1 MPKRNRIDII
11 EKMLSLISEKKNI
24 KPTHLMYKSNLSHVQ
39 MKGYLEE
46 LVKKNFITKT
56 FNNKNNS
63 YISITENGIKFLEKI
78 REMREFESAFGLEN

>member
-11 EKMLSLISEKKNI
+11 ENMLSLISEKKNI

-56 FNNKNNS
+56 LNDKNNS